1 MRTIVAILAILIKKS
16 KGILMD
22 AIVAIM
28 AVLKILL
35 IPNDR
40 NCCNYG
46 NFGKKVVNPSDHNC
60 CNYGNSEKRNYMN
73 LIDRNCCNYANFEN
87 YIVDS

>member
-1 MRTIVAILAILIKKS
+1 MRTIVAILAILIKKKS

-22 AIVAIM
+22 AIAAIM

-46 NFGKKVVNPSDHNC
+46 NFGKK
-60 CNYGNSEKRNYMN
+60 
-73 LIDRNCCNYANFEN
+73 
-87 YIVDS
+87 

>member
-1 MRTIVAILAILIKKS
+1 
-16 KGILMD
+16 MD

-46 NFGKKVVNPSDHNC
+46 NFEKKKCKLEIAIVAI
-60 CNYGNSEKRNYMN
+60 MAI
-73 LIDRNCCNYANFEN
+73 LI
-87 YIVDS
+87 